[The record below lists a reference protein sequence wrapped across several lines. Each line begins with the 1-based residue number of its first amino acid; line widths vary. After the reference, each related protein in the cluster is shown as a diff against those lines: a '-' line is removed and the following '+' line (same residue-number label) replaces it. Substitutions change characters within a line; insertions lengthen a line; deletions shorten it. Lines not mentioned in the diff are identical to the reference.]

1 MIIWRPI
8 DIRDVVTLKAFFRQ
22 HFNTMNW
29 TIFIVTALLFSPRLP
44 QMPEF
49 SRLVTGEV
57 AGDYN
62 AQVWNELSLTDAQR
76 EEIDQIAVSNEQSTK
91 AILRNVLT
99 TKLALQDAII
109 RNPNGEG
116 PILSLSTALG
126 YAMTELTMQQARVY
140 SEIVQLLTPAQQQ
153 KLSQFANERDTSLQD
168 GFESGS

>member
-1 MIIWRPI
+1 
-8 DIRDVVTLKAFFRQ
+8 VLTLKPSFRQ
-22 HFNTMNW
+22 HYNNMNW
-29 TIFIVTALLFSPRLP
+29 TIFLVTSLLFSPLLS

-49 SRLVTGEV
+49 SRLVKGEG

-62 AQVWNELSLTDAQR
+62 APVWNELSLTDAQR
-76 EEIDQIAVSNEQSTK
+76 EEIDQIAVSNEQSTE

-99 TKLALQDAII
+99 AKLALQDAII

-140 SEIVQLLTPAQQQ
+140 SEIVQLLTPAQQR
-153 KLSQFANERDTSLQD
+153 KLSQFANERDSSLQD
-168 GFESGS
+168 GFERLSQSGS